1 MDVGANTGLLKDLLG
16 KIGGSCALF
25 HQCSRRLRPRLLS
38 TRSVLT
44 DNGAA
49 YRKPVGGCI
58 VAVLRVAPDDRV
70 ARLEGVAA
78 SANRRGNTIDEQ
90 LPIGARSMV
99 VCKGAIGIERRCNG
113 IEYPTPR
120 AVGIVVGLEAG
131 LLKELLGKIG
141 GSRTVLERV
150 LRSGSPR
157 LLFALGIDANDGA
170 CRRNLG
176 AILAARAQNRD
187 FCRYVLVGK
196 LSVRGVAGIAL
207 GIASVLLARQARGN
221 DNLRVVLRLR
231 DLEILCGD
239 NRAVARL
246 KQTPILPGHRVIARK
261 IHRNNTK
268 GR

>member
-49 YRKPVGGCI
+49 YRKLVGGCS
-58 VAVLRVAPDDRV
+58 VTVLRVAPDDRV
-70 ARLEGVAA
+70 ARLESVVA
-78 SANRRGNTIDEQ
+78 SAHRCSDAVDEQ
-90 LPIGARSMV
+90 LPIGARSIV
-99 VCKGAIGIERRCNG
+99 VCKGAIGIERRRNG
-113 IEYPTPR
+113 IEHPTPR
-120 AVGIVVGLEAG
+120 AVGIVVGLEAS

-141 GSRTVLERV
+141 GSRAVLERV

-157 LLFALGIDANDGA
+157 LLLALGVDANNRA
-170 CRRNLG
+170 RRCDLG
-176 AILAARAQNRD
+176 AVLTARAHDRQRCRD
-187 FCRYVLVGK
+187 ILVGK
-196 LSVRGVAGIAL
+196 LGIRGIIGIAL
-207 GIASVLLARQARGN
+207 SIASVLLTRQARGN

-239 NRAVARL
+239 NGAVARL
-246 KQTPILPGHRVIARK
+246 K
-261 IHRNNTK
+261 
-268 GR
+268 